1 MHQPPCSSA
10 KRYDYAGFYGKHPG
24 SSSSLGHNAEEH
36 AQPCRRRELL
46 RVDLSSESLAIIAN
60 MIPRPDEH
68 DHGECGQVAPGR
80 KHVVILGGG
89 FGGVYAAIEF
99 EKMLAQDANVDV
111 TLVNRE
117 NFFLFTPML
126 HEVVSGDLDITNI
139 VNPIRKL
146 LRRVEFFHGEVESI
160 DLAQRQISLIHGE
173 THHGHTLHYDH
184 LVLALG
190 SVTNF
195 YGLPGLAE
203 RALTMKTL
211 GDAIYLRNRMIAH
224 LEEAN
229 FECAALAR
237 KLLLTFVVAGG
248 GFAGVETIAGMN
260 DFLRKAL
267 PFYPHLKADMLR
279 LVLVH
284 SGPVILPELG
294 EALGHYAHEKLL
306 ARGVEIRT
314 DVKVTELSDLDV
326 RLSDGTDITTNTLVW
341 TAGTVPNPLLAT
353 LPCKTKGGR
362 LLVNECLE
370 VPDWPGVWALGDCA
384 LIPDQLTG
392 GYHPPTAQHA
402 MREAAVAAR
411 NVTATLSGTAKQPF
425 RFKTIGLLAAIGR
438 RTGVARIL
446 GLNFSGVIAWSLWRA
461 IYLSK
466 LPRIEKKVRV
476 LLDWLLDVIFTK
488 DLVQFQTT
496 RDQAAASPAS
506 QPAGNLAAKPV
517 ISSRG

>member
-1 MHQPPCSSA
+1 MIARMDEGEHQEAC
-10 KRYDYAGFYGKHPG
+10 
-24 SSSSLGHNAEEH
+24 
-36 AQPCRRRELL
+36 QI
-46 RVDLSSESLAIIAN
+46 V
-60 MIPRPDEH
+60 
-68 DHGECGQVAPGR
+68 PGR

-99 EKMLAQDANVDV
+99 EKTLAHDANVDV

-126 HEVVSGDLDITNI
+126 HEVASSDLDMTNI

-160 DLAQRQISLIHGE
+160 DLRQRLIRVVHGE
-173 THHGHTLHYDH
+173 THHGHTLPYHH
-184 LVLALG
+184 LVLAFG

-229 FECAALAR
+229 FECSASLR
-237 KLLLTFVVAGG
+237 KPLLTFVVAGG

-260 DFLRKAL
+260 DFLREVL
-267 PFYPHLKADMLR
+267 PFYPHLRPDMLR

-284 SGPVILPELG
+284 SGDVILPELG
-294 EALGHYAHEKLL
+294 EQLGRYAHQKLS

-314 DVKVTELSDLDV
+314 NTKVVELSDHDV
-326 RLSDGTDITTNTLVW
+326 RLSDGMTITTSTLVW
-341 TAGTVPNPLLAT
+341 TAGTAPNPLLAT
-353 LPCKTKGGR
+353 LPCQTKGGR
-362 LLVNECLE
+362 LLVNDCLE

-392 GYHPPTAQHA
+392 GYHPPTGQHA
-402 MREAAVAAR
+402 LREARVVAR
-411 NVTATLSGTAKQPF
+411 NVTAAFRGTAKQPF
-425 RFKTIGLLAAIGR
+425 RFRTIGQLAAIGR

-446 GLNFSGVIAWSLWRA
+446 GVNFSGVIAWSLWRA

-476 LLDWLLDVIFTK
+476 VLDWMLDLLFSK
-488 DLVQFQTT
+488 DLVQLQTA
-496 RDQAAASPAS
+496 RGQAPAAFGAPQAREL
-506 QPAGNLAAKPV
+506 AG
-517 ISSRG
+517 SERH

>member
-1 MHQPPCSSA
+1 MIARMMDESEHQ
-10 KRYDYAGFYGKHPG
+10 D
-24 SSSSLGHNAEEH
+24 
-36 AQPCRRRELL
+36 
-46 RVDLSSESLAIIAN
+46 ESCQI
-60 MIPRPDEH
+60 
-68 DHGECGQVAPGR
+68 VPGR

-99 EKMLAQDANVDV
+99 EKTLGRDADVDV

-126 HEVVSGDLDITNI
+126 HEVASSDLDMTNI

-160 DLAQRQISLIHGE
+160 DLEQKQIRVVHGQ
-173 THHGHTLHYDH
+173 THHGHTLPYDH
-184 LVLALG
+184 LILAFG

-229 FECAALAR
+229 FECAASLR
-237 KLLLTFVVAGG
+237 KPLLTFVVAGG

-260 DFLRKAL
+260 DFLREAL
-267 PFYPHLKADMLR
+267 PFYPHLRPEMLR

-284 SGPVILPELG
+284 SGNVILPELG
-294 EALGHYAHEKLL
+294 EQLGRYAHKKLSE
-306 ARGVEIRT
+306 RGVEIRT
-314 DVKVTELSDLDV
+314 NAKVVELSDHEV
-326 RLSDGTDITTNTLVW
+326 CLSDGTRLTSSTLVW
-341 TAGTVPNPLLAT
+341 TAGTAPNPLLAT
-353 LPCKTKGGR
+353 LPCQTKGGR
-362 LLVNECLE
+362 LLVNDCLD
-370 VPDWPGVWALGDCA
+370 VPGWPGVWALGDCA
-384 LIPDQLTG
+384 LIPDQQTG
-392 GYHPPTAQHA
+392 GYHPPTGQHA
-402 MREAAVAAR
+402 LREAKIVAR
-411 NVTATLSGTAKQPF
+411 NVAAAFRGTAKQPF
-425 RFKTIGLLAAIGR
+425 RFKTIGQLAAIGR

-446 GLNFSGVIAWSLWRA
+446 GFNFSGVIAWSLWRA

-476 LLDWLLDVIFTK
+476 ILDWMLDLIFSK
-488 DLVQFQTT
+488 DLVQFQTA
-496 RDQAAASPAS
+496 RGQAPAS
-506 QPAGNLAAKPV
+506 IAVAQPAAQLIAEPV
-517 ISSRG
+517 GPR

>member
-1 MHQPPCSSA
+1 MIV
-10 KRYDYAGFYGKHPG
+10 RMNEG
-24 SSSSLGHNAEEH
+24 EH
-36 AQPCRRRELL
+36 GACQIVPE
-46 RVDLSSESLAIIAN
+46 
-60 MIPRPDEH
+60 
-68 DHGECGQVAPGR
+68 R

-99 EKMLAQDANVDV
+99 EKTLACDSNLDV
-111 TLVNRE
+111 TLVNRD

-126 HEVVSGDLDITNI
+126 HEVASSDLDMTNI

-146 LRRVEFFHGEVESI
+146 LRRVEFFQGEVEAI
-160 DLAQRQISLIHGE
+160 DLVQRQIRVVHGQ
-173 THHGHTLHYDH
+173 THHGHTLPYDH
-184 LVLALG
+184 LILGFG

-229 FECAALAR
+229 FECAASLR
-237 KLLLTFVVAGG
+237 TPLLTFVVAGG

-260 DFLRKAL
+260 DFLRDAL
-267 PFYPHLKADMLR
+267 PFYPHLRSDMLR

-284 SGPVILPELG
+284 SGDVILPELG
-294 EALGHYAHEKLL
+294 KQLGRYAHEKLS

-314 DVKVTELSDLDV
+314 GAKVVELSDHEV
-326 RLSDGTDITTNTLVW
+326 CLSDASRITTNTLVW
-341 TAGTVPNPLLAT
+341 TAGTAPNPLLAT
-353 LPCKTKGGR
+353 LPCQTKGGR
-362 LLVNECLE
+362 LLVNDCLE
-370 VPDWPGVWALGDCA
+370 VPGWPGVWALGDCA

-392 GYHPPTAQHA
+392 SYHPPTGQHA
-402 MREAAVAAR
+402 LREAKVVAR
-411 NVTATLSGTAKQPF
+411 NVTAAFRGTTKQPF
-425 RFKTIGLLAAIGR
+425 RFKTIGQLAAIGR

-446 GLNFSGVIAWSLWRA
+446 GFNFSGVIAWSLWRA

-476 LLDWLLDVIFTK
+476 VLDWLLDLIFSK
-488 DLVQFQTT
+488 DLVQFQTV
-496 RDQAAASPAS
+496 RGEAPAS
-506 QPAGNLAAKPV
+506 IGSTQPAAELAAEPV
-517 ISSRG
+517 GPSTR